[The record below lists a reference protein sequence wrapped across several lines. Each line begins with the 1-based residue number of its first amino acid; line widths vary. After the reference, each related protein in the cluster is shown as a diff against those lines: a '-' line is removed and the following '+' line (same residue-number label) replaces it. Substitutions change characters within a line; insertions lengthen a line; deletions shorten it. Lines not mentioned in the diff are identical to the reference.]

1 MRFGLHP
8 QRSVNVLMAVGI
20 KETEDIED
28 IKDIENIKDLKD
40 SKVPK
45 VLNILIADE
54 KLKDQTDLSLDQ

>member
-20 KETEDIED
+20 KETE
-28 IKDIENIKDLKD
+28 DIENIKDLKD

>member
-1 MRFGLHP
+1 
-8 QRSVNVLMAVGI
+8 MAVGI
-20 KETEDIED
+20 KETE
-28 IKDIENIKDLKD
+28 DIENIKDLKD

>member
-28 IKDIENIKDLKD
+28 IKDLKD